1 MARYHINP
9 KTGNPGVCHAK
20 NKCPFGDIQSD
31 HYDSKEGA
39 RKGYEQKMS
48 KAALEEEKLSDLS
61 MISRGLPKRG
71 RRARLNRMGR
81 ELGLS
86 DESLGQIDYLEEKRL
101 NDRRARTQEVRNTVA
116 TKRSADGFMKV
127 EDFPDARRTLYGLQ
141 KGHSVKVKGSR
152 AQWSVEKKSRDQLH
166 LVEKTDEKAD
176 KYGRLPSGKYIK
188 KSKVSIEDV
197 TAILA
202 KDPSQIR

>member
-31 HYDSKEGA
+31 HYDSKEDA

-101 NDRRARTQEVRNTVA
+101 NDRRARTQEVRN
-116 TKRSADGFMKV
+116 
-127 EDFPDARRTLYGLQ
+127 
-141 KGHSVKVKGSR
+141 SVKVKGSR